1 MKKALLYS
9 GGVESTLLYYTLL
22 KKAKENNY
30 ILSLFIVDRY
40 NNPVG
45 RAMTLYNM
53 LRTKFDDELSTCQ
66 HLNVPSELNNTERMM
81 YTVRE
86 LSNVY
91 DRIYW
96 GVNAYPPHIRPK
108 QDQFKN
114 LQRKL
119 ERYPQLRLP
128 YIEHTKDWV
137 IQEYLKY
144 NIDWILPYTHSC
156 GEPVDEPCGECFNCK
171 ERAWAYQKL
180 DLDLEKGI

>member
-1 MKKALLYS
+1 MKQALLYS

-22 KKAKENNY
+22 QKATETQC
-30 ILSLFIVDRY
+30 LDLFIVDRY

-53 LRTKFDDELSTCQ
+53 LRQEFEDESSTCQ
-66 HLNVPSELNNTERMM
+66 HLTTPDKLNNTERMM
-81 YTVRE
+81 YAVKE
-86 LSNVY
+86 LSKFY
-91 DRIYW
+91 DAIHW
-96 GVNAYPPHIRPK
+96 GINAYPPNIRPK

-137 IQEYLKY
+137 IEQYCKY
-144 NIDWILPYTHSC
+144 NIQWILPYTHSC